1 MGKGNT
7 TTKADI
13 KSLLSEKL
21 SRHFGAV
28 AEDAT
33 KAQIYK
39 AVIMSVRDALTEK
52 SATFKHAVKA
62 QQKKRVYYMSMEFLI
77 GRSLKNN
84 LLNMG
89 LEKQYRGALRDMG
102 FDLDEIY
109 EMEPDPGLGNG
120 GLGRLAACF
129 MDSLTTGNYPATGF
143 SICYEYGLFRQKI
156 IDGNQ
161 VETPDT
167 WMQNGSTWLVP
178 RTDKTFPVRFG
189 GKVSEKWENGR
200 LEIVH
205 TDYDEVE
212 AFPYDMMIS
221 GSDCDAV
228 SNLRLWKASDMRNFN
243 MKLFTQGQ
251 YMQAVEENTS
261 AETLSRVLYPSDDH
275 TEGKLLRLSQQY
287 FLVSASLQNILSDH
301 IAVYGTL
308 SNLPDKVAIHINDTH
323 PALCIPELMRL
334 LMDIHSF
341 SWETA

>member
-1 MGKGNT
+1 M
-7 TTKADI
+7 
-13 KSLLSEKL
+13 LSEKL

-52 SATFKHAVKA
+52 RAKFKHAVKA

-189 GKVSEKWENGR
+189 GKVSENG
-200 LEIVH
+200 
-205 TDYDEVE
+205 
-212 AFPYDMMIS
+212 
-221 GSDCDAV
+221 
-228 SNLRLWKASDMRNFN
+228 K
-243 MKLFTQGQ
+243 
-251 YMQAVEENTS
+251 
-261 AETLSRVLYPSDDH
+261 
-275 TEGKLLRLSQQY
+275 
-287 FLVSASLQNILSDH
+287 
-301 IAVYGTL
+301 
-308 SNLPDKVAIHINDTH
+308 
-323 PALCIPELMRL
+323 
-334 LMDIHSF
+334 
-341 SWETA
+341 TAGLK